1 MNRAQLS
8 RLRKKVNA
16 LITRNR
22 LSPKDRQE
30 RGERLAKKFR
40 RWLNNPDNFD
50 VQSFSETTRKDIVKI
65 DVPIEV
71 DKNEHEYYIPDDIMP
86 IFENVLK

>member
-1 MNRAQLS
+1 MC

-22 LSPKDRQE
+22 LSPKDRFE
-30 RGERLAKKFR
+30 RGEKLARKFR
-40 RWLNNPDNFD
+40 RWLNTENNFD
-50 VQSFSETTRKDIVKI
+50 LHGFASKTSIDTVKI

-71 DKNEHEYYIPDDIMP
+71 DQNQHQYHIPDD
-86 IFENVLK
+86 L